1 MGTHG
6 ILETSLEGGVSGDT
20 AAVLPRSGRELLLF
34 STPRHP
40 HRLSLAQWAANP
52 LRLRLTRPLM
62 RPGRRKATDSSP
74 LRCTAVHL
82 STASAN
88 LSRRD
93 YTTLEETGLLPSSDY
108 DRTTEVRA
116 NTQVRLGSEFED
128 SDWTWRAPTET
139 PRFDW
144 NSNFSVQV

>member
-1 MGTHG
+1 M
-6 ILETSLEGGVSGDT
+6 SGDT

-34 STPRHP
+34 STPRQPPPSPHLHP
-40 HRLSLAQWAANP
+40 RRLSLAQWAANP

-88 LSRRD
+88 LSRCD

-116 NTQVRLGSEFED
+116 NTQVRLGSEFEG